1 MMHKII
7 SYIAC
12 ISLLLFAVS
21 CRDIEEPVSVET
33 VTVPT
38 TVQQDINIS
47 APYAGL
53 YNAENFNC
61 LYSKAPD
68 ERIYPASLTKLL
80 TACTALKYVSADSV
94 FKVGT
99 ELSLVPRG
107 SSLCLIQ
114 TGHRLRLGDL
124 LTGMLMCSGN
134 DAAYTVAVNIA
145 KVVSGKRNMTDSQ
158 SVEYFCFLM
167 NNLASDIGAKDS
179 NFTNPDGWDNEMQY
193 STVHD
198 LALISSY
205 AMQIEE
211 IRNIVSLKSKYVVFE
226 SGENITWNSTN
237 KLLQPDSKYYLSQA
251 IGMKTGTTEKAGNC
265 LIAALNIKNEIY
277 IIVIAGC
284 GSDDCRYECVHQLI
298 KLIL

>member
-1 MMHKII
+1 MHKII

-21 CRDIEEPVSVET
+21 CRDIEETVSVET
-33 VTVPT
+33 VAIQT
-38 TVQQDINIS
+38 TVKQDINIS

-53 YNAENFNC
+53 YDAESFNC

-68 ERIYPASLTKLL
+68 EGIYPASLTKLL

-99 ELSLVPRG
+99 ELSLVPEG

-114 TGHRLRLGDL
+114 QGHRLKLRDL

-145 KVVSGKRNMTDSQ
+145 KVVSGNRNMTDSQ

-179 NFTNPDGWDNEMQY
+179 NFTNPDGWDNKMQY
-193 STVHD
+193 STIHD

-205 AMQIEE
+205 TMQIEE
-211 IRNIVSLKSKYVVFE
+211 IRNIVSMQKKYVVFE
-226 SGENITWNSTN
+226 SGENITWKNTN
-237 KLLQPDSKYYLSQA
+237 KLLDPESDFYLSQA
-251 IGMKTGTTEKAGNC
+251 IGLKTGTTEKAGNC
-265 LIAALNIKNEIY
+265 LIAVLNVNNKEY
-277 IIVIAGC
+277 IIVITGC
-284 GSDDCRYECVHQLI
+284 DSDNSRYETVHQLI
-298 KLIL
+298 KLIN